1 MATHDHEAD
10 LLAATSEV
18 EGEGYV
24 LNHDYVVNPP
34 AGSHLTFLLVP
45 NPDKV
50 AEGDLDTVAEVLRR
64 DEGLSLREPR
74 GSVLR
79 ADMREPAPAGAMF
92 IPSED
97 FVWGLYREAGWE
109 EGNGRVDE
117 HGLGPYLLLTYVR
130 QSEPS

>member
-1 MATHDHEAD
+1 MKSSFIDATEGATVSHEAD

-50 AEGDLDTVAEVLRR
+50 AKGDLDAVAEVHRR
-64 DEGLSLREPR
+64 R
-74 GSVLR
+74 
-79 ADMREPAPAGAMF
+79 
-92 IPSED
+92 
-97 FVWGLYREAGWE
+97 
-109 EGNGRVDE
+109 
-117 HGLGPYLLLTYVR
+117 
-130 QSEPS
+130 